1 MLTCDQRSATV
12 DIDSSL
18 VVEGA
23 SENIR
28 VSVLDHIDRIA
39 AYTGTDMFLLN
50 PKYTSPEEA
59 ELTYNGGAEISSLD
73 QRYRVTIFGDVESV
87 EHARTRVLIM
97 IDQIVRTFS

>member
-1 MLTCDQRSATV
+1 MV
-12 DIDSSL
+12 D
-18 VVEGA
+18 GT
-23 SENIR
+23 SEKIR

-39 AYTGTDMFLLN
+39 NYTGTDMFLLN

-59 ELTYNGGAEISSLD
+59 GLTCSGGAEISSLD

-97 IDQIVRTFS
+97 IDQIVRTSS